1 MWLKRHS
8 SHWPKIDLAMDLVDF
23 MSYKAT
29 GSLTRSVCPLVCKW
43 GWIASDCT
51 DDSIVQG
58 DWEDALLD
66 AVDLCEVRHLA
77 RGPVKAAGTPI
88 PGGLTPASGL
98 PLAPGTACAVGL
110 IDAHAGALGI
120 EATKSN
126 ETVGS
131 RLAIIAGTST
141 CHMALTG
148 QPVFVPGV
156 WGPYRHAVT
165 ADKYLLEGGQT
176 SAGSTLDWI
185 VKTTGK
191 THQALSEGL
200 IDKKGEVLIIPD
212 FHGNRAPLSDP
223 DIRLTLAR

>member
-1 MWLKRHS
+1 
-8 SHWPKIDLAMDLVDF
+8 MDMVDF

-43 GWIASDCT
+43 GWVAGACA
-51 DDSIVQG
+51 DDGIVEG

-66 AVDLCEVRHLA
+66 AVDLREVRHLA
-77 RGPVKAAGTPI
+77 RGPVKVAGASI
-88 PGGLTPASGL
+88 PGGVILTSGL
-98 PLAPGTACAVGL
+98 PVAPGTACAVGL

-120 EATKSN
+120 EATKSTEAAGN
-126 ETVGS
+126 RV
-131 RLAIIAGTST
+131 AIIAGTST

-156 WGPYRHAVT
+156 WGPYHHAVT
-165 ADKYLLEGGQT
+165 ANSYLLEGGQT

-185 VKTTGK
+185 VKTTGQ

-200 IDKKGEVLIIPD
+200 NDKKGELLIIPD

-223 DIRLTLAR
+223 DIR